1 MILMN
6 LNAVYQ
12 TRKTMLNSVPTIL
25 EQVDAVL
32 EELDRT
38 PAWLC
43 RRAGVHRCNYTLIRN
58 GQQKLS
64 ENLKNKF
71 SDILGIKKEILFTKQ
86 ESK

>member
-1 MILMN
+1 
-6 LNAVYQ
+6 
-12 TRKTMLNSVPTIL
+12 MLK
-25 EQVDAVL
+25 QVD
-32 EELDRT
+32 EELRKVDEELRKIDRT

-43 RRAGVHRCNYTLIRN
+43 RQAGVHRCNYTLIRN

-71 SDILGIKKEILFTKQ
+71 SDILGIRKEILFNNK